1 MKGHFSERSLA
12 TYSELI
18 EEAGSLDFSEVDSYD
33 FTRCIRKNGSA
44 YGTRGKCRSG
54 TEAEPLSENKGTAR
68 EMRKGLVERVKSHMA
83 LAKDTKDGGAK
94 DFYKGEAKA
103 AAKKLKTLGRA
114 DRSKEAQKR
123 MQTPESKAKR
133 LDAALSKANAAYYA
147 MDRKVIAE
155 KDPAKK
161 AKLQEKLKKLSEASK
176 KAGAKRRAITD
187 AQKKQSPLGNYQ
199 IPGANAG
206 GMFNKATND

>member
-1 MKGHFSERSLA
+1 MYGNFSSDAIEAFTEAVGEENFSES
-12 TYSELI
+12 T
-18 EEAGSLDFSEVDSYD
+18 FD

-133 LDAALSKANAAYYA
+133 LDAALTKANSAYHA
-147 MDRKVIAE
+147 MARKIQAE

-161 AKLQEKLKKLSEASK
+161 AKLQEKLKKLGEASK

>member
-1 MKGHFSERSLA
+1 MYGDFSSGAIDAFTEAVGEENFSETLF
-12 TYSELI
+12 
-18 EEAGSLDFSEVDSYD
+18 DFA
-33 FTRCIRKNGSA
+33 RCIRKDGSA
-44 YGTRGKCRSG
+44 YGTSGKCRKG

-83 LAKDTKDGGAK
+83 LAKDTTDSGAK
-94 DFYKGEAKA
+94 DFYKGEAKN

-123 MQTPESKAKR
+123 RQTPGSKAKR
-133 LDAALSKANAAYYA
+133 LDAALSKANAAAYA

-161 AKLQEKLKKLSEASK
+161 AKLQEKLKKLNEASK
-176 KAGAKRRAITD
+176 KAWTKRRALTN

>member
-1 MKGHFSERSLA
+1 MTG
-12 TYSELI
+12 
-18 EEAGSLDFSEVDSYD
+18 DFSGEALKAYQETLAEQAGTDFAEGESYD
-33 FTRCIRKNGSA
+33 FARCIRKDGSA
-44 YGTRGKCRSG
+44 YGTSGKCRKG

-68 EMRKGLVERVKSHMA
+68 EMRRGLVERVKSHMA
-83 LAKDTKDGGAK
+83 LAKDTTDSGAK
-94 DFYKGEAKA
+94 DFYKGEAKN

-123 MQTPESKAKR
+123 RQTPGSKAKR
-133 LDAALSKANAAYYA
+133 LDAALSKANAAYRA
-147 MDRKVIAE
+147 MDRKIMAE

-161 AKLQEKLKKLSEASK
+161 AKLQKKLEKLNEASK
-176 KAGAKRRAITD
+176 KAWAKRRALTN